1 MSIEASLRQAH
12 KERVARINGR
22 AYVPSPVLLAPAP
35 ERKARTPWLAAI
47 GDAVPTIHIVQEVVA
62 DFYGT
67 STALLR
73 AKRHTAD
80 LTRMRHIA
88 TFLAFELTGGNV
100 SMIARH
106 FGGRDRSTIH
116 NAVRRVTKALETN
129 KHLASELT
137 EIARCIGARCA

>member
-12 KERVARINGR
+12 KERIARINGK
-22 AYVPSPVLLAPAP
+22 AYVSSPVLLSPAP
-35 ERKARTPWLAAI
+35 ERKARAPWLAAI
-47 GDAVPTIHIVQEVVA
+47 GDTVPTIHAVQEVVA

-73 AKRHTAD
+73 ARRHTAD

-106 FGGRDRSTIH
+106 FGDRDRSTIH
-116 NAVRRVTKALETN
+116 NAIRRVNQALATN
-129 KHLASELT
+129 KPLADELT
-137 EIARCIGARCA
+137 ELAHRIGARSA

>member
-1 MSIEASLRQAH
+1 MSIEASLKQAH
-12 KERVARINGR
+12 KERVARINGK
-22 AYVPSPVLLAPAP
+22 AFVPPPVLLAPAP

-47 GDAVPTIHIVQEVVA
+47 GDGVPTIHMVQEVVA

-100 SMIARH
+100 SMIARQ
-106 FGGRDRSTIH
+106 FGDRDRSTIH
-116 NAVRRVTKALETN
+116 NAIRRVNEGLETN
-129 KHLASELT
+129 KALVAELT
-137 EIARCIGARCA
+137 EIAHRIGARCA